1 MFRVRLGKI
10 QQRRAIE
17 KLEIRQAS
25 EAKQSWEDWHSVP
38 SRGERSWWLPRAS
51 VRIPERLHPMTKD
64 YTLGKRPKLKWSTL
78 TKLKTKL
85 LQMKWLS
92 GNLNAYQNKRERALE
107 ENNRFTNSKCSN
119 CNQELLDS
127 VKNQEKVTQNQKI
140 RDNRNRWRDDPDTEF
155 SKQGL

>member
-1 MFRVRLGKI
+1 
-10 QQRRAIE
+10 
-17 KLEIRQAS
+17 
-25 EAKQSWEDWHSVP
+25 
-38 SRGERSWWLPRAS
+38 
-51 VRIPERLHPMTKD
+51 
-64 YTLGKRPKLKWSTL
+64 
-78 TKLKTKL
+78 
-85 LQMKWLS
+85 MKWLS

-127 VKNQEKVTQNQKI
+127 VKNQEQVTQNQKI